1 MKIKNKPVGRPKKE
15 NRKSRPFSIRLSAN
29 NYIILYQLSA
39 ETNISKS
46 EILEK
51 SFNLYKNSGNL
62 KKDYNN
68 FFNTE

>member
-29 NYIILYQLSA
+29 NYIILHQLSS

-51 SFNLYKNSGNL
+51 SFNFYKNSGIL
-62 KKDYNN
+62 KSDFDK
-68 FFNTE
+68 FT